1 MEVPYRC
8 LVPADSVSFI
18 IGKGGATIRQMSEM
32 CGATLSIL
40 KDGEAPATLADKI
53 VIIAGSTQAKD
64 AACRE
69 VVRKLRQMQGVT
81 DMEPGV
87 FVIIIPQ
94 ISVPVVIGTKG
105 AQIKAIMEKSG
116 AEINVGREAIIGMPD
131 QPISINGT
139 VDQVV
144 MAVSGVNSVLQDMM
158 DRGKLKETDFRKVD
172 PSAPAMAP
180 SPMAPVAPVAP
191 TMATPAPS
199 GDHTMPTRSQPGG
212 PGGPGGHGGHGGY
225 GNGAAQQPMSMSG
238 ANGTN
243 GSHGSQVPSSGH
255 SGGNAGNA
263 GMGNSE
269 EAFFSALQASGINSA
284 ELTILLPSDLLHN
297 VLVPRGIM
305 SEVAQRSG
313 SRIDVGDEGPAKM
326 LQVTLHG
333 QMVGNAMAALLLQE
347 QVLQFQ
353 QMH

>member
-1 MEVPYRC
+1 MEKHQPPLRTR
-8 LVPADSVSFI
+8 L
-18 IGKGGATIRQMSEM
+18 
-32 CGATLSIL
+32 
-40 KDGEAPATLADKI
+40 
-53 VIIAGSTQAKD
+53 IIAGSTQAKD

-172 PSAPAMAP
+172 PSVP
-180 SPMAPVAPVAP
+180 PMAPMAS
-191 TMATPAPS
+191 MATPAS
-199 GDHTMPTRSQPGG
+199 SGGDHAMPRSQPGG
-212 PGGPGGHGGHGGY
+212 PGGPGGPSGPSGY
-225 GNGAAQQPMSMSG
+225 GNGAAQPMSMSG

-243 GSHGSQVPSSGH
+243 GSNGSQVPSSGH
-255 SGGNAGNA
+255 AGNGNAGNA

-313 SRIDVGDEGPAKM
+313 SRIDVGEEGPAKM

-347 QVLQFQ
+347 KVLQFQ
-353 QMH
+353 QIH

>member
-1 MEVPYRC
+1 M
-8 LVPADSVSFI
+8 ASSDQKSIAS
-18 IGKGGATIRQMSEM
+18 RQE
-32 CGATLSIL
+32 
-40 KDGEAPATLADKI
+40 GEAPATLADKI
-53 VIIAGSTQAKD
+53 VIIAGSVHAKD

-69 VVRKLRQMQGVT
+69 VIYKLRQMQGVK
-81 DMEPGV
+81 DLEPGV

-144 MAVSGVNSVLQDMM
+144 LAVSGVNSVLQDMM
-158 DRGKLKETDFRKVD
+158 DRGKLKESDFRKID
-172 PSAPAMAP
+172 IGAAPMTADTAMASWP
-180 SPMAPVAPVAP
+180 S
-191 TMATPAPS
+191 S
-199 GDHTMPTRSQPGG
+199 S
-212 PGGPGGHGGHGGY
+212 GHGGHGNAPTQQ
-225 GNGAAQQPMSMSG
+225 NGTQNTSVASVSG
-238 ANGTN
+238 SGGTN
-243 GSHGSQVPSSGH
+243 GSGLGGGGATSMPSFPGAE
-255 SGGNAGNA
+255 GDVG
-263 GMGNSE
+263 GMGKSE
-269 EAFFSALQASGINSA
+269 QAFFSALQASGINSA
-284 ELTILLPSDLLHN
+284 ELTILLPSELLHT

-313 SRIDVGDEGPAKM
+313 SRIDVGAEGPAKM

-347 QVLQFQ
+347 KVLQWQ
-353 QMH
+353 SMK

>member
-158 DRGKLKETDFRKVD
+158 DRGKLRDTDFRKVD

-180 SPMAPVAPVAP
+180 MAPMA
-191 TMATPAPS
+191 PAPS
-199 GDHTMPTRSQPGG
+199 GGDHAVPRSQPGG
-212 PGGPGGHGGHGGY
+212 PGGPGGY
-225 GNGAAQQPMSMSG
+225 GNGTAQPMSMSS

-243 GSHGSQVPSSGH
+243 GSNGSQVPPSSGH

-284 ELTILLPSDLLHN
+284 ELTLLLPSELLHN
-297 VLVPRGIM
+297 
-305 SEVAQRSG
+305 
-313 SRIDVGDEGPAKM
+313 D
-326 LQVTLHG
+326 
-333 QMVGNAMAALLLQE
+333 
-347 QVLQFQ
+347 
-353 QMH
+353 

>member
-158 DRGKLKETDFRKVD
+158 DRGKLRDTDFRKVD

-180 SPMAPVAPVAP
+180 MAPMA
-191 TMATPAPS
+191 PAPS
-199 GDHTMPTRSQPGG
+199 GGDHAVPRSQPGG
-212 PGGPGGHGGHGGY
+212 PGGPGGY
-225 GNGAAQQPMSMSG
+225 GNGTAQPMSMSS

-243 GSHGSQVPSSGH
+243 GSNGSQVPPSSGH

-284 ELTILLPSDLLHN
+284 ELTLLLPSELLHN
-297 VLVPRGIM
+297 VL
-305 SEVAQRSG
+305 
-313 SRIDVGDEGPAKM
+313 D
-326 LQVTLHG
+326 
-333 QMVGNAMAALLLQE
+333 
-347 QVLQFQ
+347 
-353 QMH
+353 

>member
-18 IGKGGATIRQMSEM
+18 IGKGGATIRQMSDTS
-32 CGATLSIL
+32 GATLSIL

-53 VIIAGSTQAKD
+53 VIIGGSMQAKD

-69 VVRKLRQMQGVT
+69 VVCKLRQMQGVT

-94 ISVPVVIGTKG
+94 VSVPVVIGTKG

-144 MAVSGVNSVLQDMM
+144 SAVSGVNSVLQDMM
-158 DRGKLKETDFRKVD
+158 DRNKLKETDFRKVE
-172 PSAPAMAP
+172 STAPAPTTSMA
-180 SPMAPVAPVAP
+180 SPAPVTSAVPV
-191 TMATPAPS
+191 TPAPV
-199 GDHTMPTRSQPGG
+199 TPAAPTRSS
-212 PGGPGGHGGHGGY
+212 GGY
-225 GNGAAQQPMSMSG
+225 GNGTNGTFQTSSA
-238 ANGTN
+238 GTN
-243 GSHGSQVPSSGH
+243 GSNGSQVAPTPSPSRGPSSTVDT
-255 SGGNAGNA
+255 GNT

-269 EAFFSALQASGINSA
+269 EAFMSALQASGINSA

-313 SRIDVGDEGPAKM
+313 SRIDVGDEGPPKM
-326 LQVTLHG
+326 LQVTFHG
-333 QMVGNAMAALLLQE
+333 QMVGNALAVMLLQE
-347 QVLQFQ
+347 KVIQYQH
-353 QMH
+353 MY